1 MGPHSHNDGFDVKYD
16 KRIKPSAVTLNGDFI
31 SPSPLS
37 SIDNGRGH
45 VAAIRAAGI
54 THVCLGNHEAD
65 IPLNVLKERLD
76 DLAKGKRIVV
86 LNSNVRGLGRHSREL
101 DVVSSGCGQIKVGLL
116 GLLSDE
122 DGMFRDGTFKGL
134 HIDDV
139 KKKYEVLLEKV
150 HTTMAAD
157 CLVPLTHQTL
167 KADIELAKWMFRLQ
181 SRHSG
186 KKRHLVGGIILGG
199 HEHTKIH
206 EHVLLSDDKLRAN
219 GIQIVKTGMNSD
231 RAAVIDLHFNPSTH
245 ILLNTNVH
253 FEELDERHPPCPIVN
268 TIVKKHLSALD
279 ELQDFVV
286 FDSKSMLSEFFNEQ
300 STGKHLPLSSVSTRY
315 EQTTV
320 GAFFCTAVKSELGAD
335 VCIINGAP
343 IKASKVYTGG
353 TMSYDELRNELP
365 FPLKMVVVEMTRKQ
379 LRDAIHF
386 SRTNVEEGKVS
397 EKRNDGNIERR
408 GFLQTDFDY
417 WMRPCNDSGRDDE
430 ILTVALPRNLLG
442 GKWWDYMLKG
452 TKTNNSPSF

>member
-1 MGPHSHNDGFDVKYD
+1 M
-16 KRIKPSAVTLNGDFI
+16 
-31 SPSPLS
+31 
-37 SIDNGRGH
+37 
-45 VAAIRAAGI
+45 AAIRASGI

-65 IPLNVLKERLD
+65 IPLTVLKERLD

-101 DVVSSGCGQIKVGLL
+101 DIIRSSCGQIKVGLL

-134 HIDDV
+134 QIDDV
-139 KKKYEVLLEKV
+139 KKKYEEMLEKV

-167 KADIELAKWMFRLQ
+167 TADIGLARWMLQ
-181 SRHSG
+181 LQLRSSETKHQQHQSF
-186 KKRHLVGGIILGG
+186 GGGVILGG

-206 EHVLLSDDKLRAN
+206 EHVSLSEDQLPTN
-219 GIQIVKTGMNSD
+219 GVQIVKTGMNSD
-231 RAAVIDLHFNPSTH
+231 RAAVIDLQFDSSTH
-245 ILLNTNVH
+245 TLLSTNVH
-253 FEELDERHPPCPIVN
+253 FEELDENHQPCPIVS
-268 TIVKKHLSALD
+268 TIVKKHMSALD

-286 FDSKSMLSEFFNEQ
+286 FDSKSMLSEFFIDP
-300 STGKHLPLSSVSTRY
+300 STGKRLPLSSECTRY

-320 GAFFCTAVKSELGAD
+320 GAFFCTAVKSELGTD

-343 IKASKVYTGG
+343 IKASKVYTAG

-379 LRDAIHF
+379 LREAIHF

-397 EKRNDGNIERR
+397 EKREDGSIERR
-408 GFLQTDFDY
+408 GYLQTDFEY
-417 WMRPCNDSGRDDE
+417 WMHGSHLDSLRDDE
-430 ILTVALPRNLLG
+430 MLTVALPRNLLS
-442 GKWWDYMLKG
+442 GKIICLREHILKILS
-452 TKTNNSPSF
+452 NLSFT

>member
-1 MGPHSHNDGFDVKYD
+1 LGPHSHNDGFDVKYD